1 MIMIEA
7 TQNTSST
14 APDQEA
20 NTRGVHVIL
29 LTLRIDGYTGIYGGR
44 QIYKSS
50 YRPLFDAAIYLLTR
64 GLARPNDLIRLR
76 FNNSDAYPPMP
87 IGVAVTWRRH

>member
-1 MIMIEA
+1 MIEA
-7 TQNTSST
+7 AQNTSST

-20 NTRGVHVIL
+20 NTREHLIL
-29 LTLRIDGYTGIYGGR
+29 LTLRIGGGYTGIYGER

-50 YRPLFDAAIYLLTR
+50 YRPLFDAANYLVTR
-64 GLARPNDLIRLR
+64 SLARPDELIRLR

-87 IGVAVTWRRH
+87 VGVAVTLRSH